1 VREKK
6 SNVEIMAKEYSGQ
19 KVAMLFT
26 SPRHWQGKPQ
36 PYETEWHSYN
46 WKDYIDQM

>member
-1 VREKK
+1 MAAFESVVVPVREKK

-26 SPRHWQGKPQ
+26 SPRHW
-36 PYETEWHSYN
+36 
-46 WKDYIDQM
+46 